1 MKFVHPLHY
10 RMHCSVFHDPNYS
23 LTIRKYHCKVCG
35 LAVLGKENIMRH
47 AAEQHEGRGAY
58 QCQFC
63 KKFFL
68 RLHSLDMHVTYSCS
82 RNPAR
87 VFPLCDYCGKKFC
100 QPQHL
105 RSHQK
110 RMHAD
115 MSEVLREFQCKM
127 CFKILGSRAALQRH
141 LKEVHHKV
149 SGGKEDLSTGA
160 TCDRCGKMFQN
171 KSNLKIHMLTH
182 SGVKPF
188 KCIESGCNAA
198 FTTKQCLQF
207 HYKKVHGYTG
217 DGMPKIERCIPYTFD
232 SYSGGLVPDPGRGK
246 IPPMP
251 SSLEQTSVISNPNS
265 PSQSLDMT
273 QTTMPLHHEEP
284 PISPMTSDS
293 ESHSRQDEVLL
304 DVGKL
309 PPAATLHGYVA
320 KYAAAAT
327 RLVSKGSRK
336 WLGDSLELYDRDQQ
350 DTSSS
355 GGRDIY
361 DFEERIDSDL
371 QRRRE
376 KEELIGVEDERLLRR
391 ESNASLLV
399 EAALSVAELRGYGSG
414 RCSPTLQT
422 SQSDQLQLPHEAALA
437 THIRY
442 TTSEDEHRHLGY
454 TLEREYDPRSLPE
467 VMVVQDNLSQH
478 DLNDQLH
485 LDTIPSSSSNDSVTP
500 LSSATLSSSALSL
513 TLSSNSSLA
522 TSLSPSSPLPVALPP
537 SSTVLSSSLVSSTSM
552 EPSLHVLEELPA
564 LDMTYKQYRIVPE
577 TSVSHDHLLAATPLD
592 ENSASMGLEVLTSS
606 GSSNIVTVMS
616 PSRHDHL
623 SEQLPLPELQPHDFR
638 GLPALKSPDGQRS
651 PTYLS
656 SSPTHDVL
664 RTYLIPSDAL
674 RSSSFTLEQGVDM
687 SRTNL
692 FIRYTSDPSGTQH
705 RTTTIYELDRPPS
718 HSLDL
723 TLPRADHQRDL
734 SPLGPLSRSLSPD
747 PQLSPGTTTH
757 LSPHHHLSP
766 SEHEQGSQN
775 HLTLYT
781 QLSSHVQLPPYSHIT
796 TLNQMSPGNRPDSV
810 SPDVNNMDRIPISSH
825 SPPDTTMT
833 INSSNGPPLPPIS
846 RIVSTSQFY
855 SSRSILPRHD
865 FSPTTLPSYSEP
877 LLAGESSSSL
887 TTVVAA
893 NKERSSSP
901 YSQYP
906 NSPYQRYQDLPSPP
920 SYQYQYY

>member
-1 MKFVHPLHY
+1 
-10 RMHCSVFHDPNYS
+10 
-23 LTIRKYHCKVCG
+23 
-35 LAVLGKENIMRH
+35 
-47 AAEQHEGRGAY
+47 
-58 QCQFC
+58 
-63 KKFFL
+63 
-68 RLHSLDMHVTYSCS
+68 
-82 RNPAR
+82 
-87 VFPLCDYCGKKFC
+87 
-100 QPQHL
+100 
-105 RSHQK
+105 
-110 RMHAD
+110 
-115 MSEVLREFQCKM
+115 
-127 CFKILGSRAALQRH
+127 
-141 LKEVHHKV
+141 
-149 SGGKEDLSTGA
+149 
-160 TCDRCGKMFQN
+160 
-171 KSNLKIHMLTH
+171 
-182 SGVKPF
+182 
-188 KCIESGCNAA
+188 
-198 FTTKQCLQF
+198 
-207 HYKKVHGYTG
+207 
-217 DGMPKIERCIPYTFD
+217 MPKIERCIPYTFD

-246 IPPMP
+246 IPPQP
-251 SSLEQTSVISNPNS
+251 TDQTSVVSNPTS
-265 PSQSLDMT
+265 PSQSLDLN
-273 QTTMPLHHEEP
+273 QTTNSLSQDEP
-284 PISPMTSDS
+284 PMSPMTSDS
-293 ESHSRQDEVLL
+293 ESHSRPAEVLL
-304 DVGKL
+304 DVAKL

-336 WLGDSLELYDRDQQ
+336 WLGDSLELYDRDHH
-350 DTSSS
+350 DSSS
-355 GGRDIY
+355 NGDRDIY
-361 DFEERIDSDL
+361 DFEERMDSEA
-371 QRRRE
+371 QKRRE
-376 KEELIGVEDERLLRR
+376 KEDLGVDDERILRR

-399 EAALSVAELRGYGSG
+399 EAALSVAELRGYNSG
-414 RCSPTLQT
+414 RCSPTLQS
-422 SQSDQLQLPHEAALA
+422 SQNDQLQLPQEAALA

-485 LDTIPSSSSNDSVTP
+485 LDAMPSSSSNDSVTP
-500 LSSATLSSSALSL
+500 LSSATLASSALPL
-513 TLSSNSSLA
+513 TLSSNSTLA
-522 TSLSPSSPLPVALPP
+522 TTLSPSSPLPVALPP

-552 EPSLHVLEELPA
+552 EPSLHVLEQLPA

-606 GSSNIVTVMS
+606 GSNNIVTVMS
-616 PSRHDHL
+616 PSRQDHL

-692 FIRYTSDPSGTQH
+692 FIRYTSDPSTTQH
-705 RTTTIYELDRPPS
+705 RTTIYELDRPPS

-747 PQLSPGTTTH
+747 PQLSPATATH
-757 LSPHHHLSP
+757 LSPQNHLSP
-766 SEHEQGSQN
+766 SEHDQSSQN
-775 HLTLYT
+775 QLTLYT

-796 TLNQMSPGNRPDSV
+796 TLNQMSPGDRAGSA
-810 SPDVNNMDRIPISSH
+810 SPDVHSLDRIPISSQ

-833 INSSNGPPLPPIS
+833 VNSTNGPPLPPIS

-855 SSRSILPRHD
+855 SSRSILSRQD
-865 FSPTTLPSYSEP
+865 FTPSTLPSYSEP
-877 LLAGESSSSL
+877 LIAGESSNTL
-887 TTVVAA
+887 TTVVAT